1 MSKTLQEVLIEL
13 DYEPYSY
20 TGRGMTN
27 KKCVAINIS
36 HPTKMFEVGCN
47 IGEYIPNAQD
57 IEVKYD
63 TMGMEYVMYF
73 PYETYDNNLDKEEN
87 EEDAD

>member
-13 DYEPYSY
+13 DYEPYPLF
-20 TGRGMTN
+20 RGN
-27 KKCVAINIS
+27 RNCIAITI
-36 HPTKMFEVGCN
+36 PDLTKMFEVGCN
-47 IGEYIPNAQD
+47 ISEYISNAQD

-63 TMGMEYVMYF
+63 RMGMEYVMYF
-73 PYETYDNNLDKEEN
+73 PYEDWNDNLEKE